1 VAAKRHVVEETLW
14 EAEVKGGALSLDTS
28 IRLTLTNLRA
38 IRDDQWVML
47 KDCDIVVANK
57 TAQDGTT
64 VGDIEFVKQGAPAV
78 TLSKSTIPIAWPRW
92 R

>member
-1 VAAKRHVVEETLW
+1 
-14 EAEVKGGALSLDTS
+14 
-28 IRLTLTNLRA
+28 
-38 IRDDQWVML
+38 ML